1 MSGRASRRKGHDY
14 ERDVAALWKQAGWPD
29 ARRGYQARDGA
40 DAPDGAGGAP
50 YWIECKRGK
59 ATSPRAALRQATAA
73 APATG
78 WIPVAICRDDRDTAT
93 VTLALEDFMDIV
105 TSLRELV
112 HR

>member
-40 DAPDGAGGAP
+40 DAPDVAGCAP

-73 APATG
+73 APASAASAPSATLRDG
-78 WIPVAICRDDRDTAT
+78 ITIDVTCRA
-93 VTLALEDFMDIV
+93 
-105 TSLRELV
+105 
-112 HR
+112 